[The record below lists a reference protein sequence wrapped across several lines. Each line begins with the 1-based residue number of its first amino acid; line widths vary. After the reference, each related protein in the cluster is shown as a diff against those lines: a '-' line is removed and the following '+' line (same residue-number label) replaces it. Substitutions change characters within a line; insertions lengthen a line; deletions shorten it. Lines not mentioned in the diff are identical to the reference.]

1 MNEETHT
8 PSRRERMDALRRKNT
23 YQILIGVAFFAGLL
37 SGYLIW
43 GRSTSEVAAA
53 DLVADLATPTAAPP
67 PRRYEISTTGYPS
80 RGPEDAEI
88 VIVEFSDYQCPYC
101 AKWHQ
106 EVYGPLLEAYPDQ
119 IRLVYR
125 NLPLTSIHPDALEA
139 AQAALCAGDQGA
151 YWDYH
156 DKLFG
161 AAYGLGT
168 DAYQQYAQEL
178 GLDAQALAGCIESA
192 KYEEFVLADMDFAI
206 NLGINSTPTFF
217 INGLAVVGAQPLN
230 VFEQVIEKELAGEY
244 P

>member
-1 MNEETHT
+1 MNEET
-8 PSRRERMDALRRKNT
+8 PALSRRERMDALRRKNT

-37 SGYLIW
+37 SGYLVW
-43 GRSTSEVAAA
+43 GRTTSEVAAA
-53 DLVADLATPTAAPP
+53 DLVADLATPTEAPP
-67 PRRYEISTTGYPS
+67 PRRYEISTVGYPS
-80 RGPEDAEI
+80 HGPEDAEI

-101 AKWHQ
+101 TKWHQ
-106 EVYGPLLEAYPDQ
+106 EVYKQLLAEYPDQ
-119 IRLVYR
+119 IRFVYR
-125 NLPLTSIHPDALEA
+125 NFPLTSIHPDAMEA

-161 AAYGLGT
+161 AAYGLGM
-168 DAYQQYAQEL
+168 DAYQQYAREL
-178 GLDAQALAGCIESA
+178 GLDAQSLVDCIESA
-192 KYEEFVLADMDFAI
+192 KYEEYVLADMDFAI

-230 VFEQVIEKELAGEY
+230 VFKQVIEKELAGEY

>member
-1 MNEETHT
+1 MNEET
-8 PSRRERMDALRRKNT
+8 PALSRRERMDAFRRQTT
-23 YQILIGVAFFAGLL
+23 YQVLIGVAFLAGLF
-37 SGYLIW
+37 SGYLLW
-43 GRSTSEVAAA
+43 GRSTAGADAA
-53 DLVADLATPTAAPP
+53 DLVSDLSAPTEAPP

-80 RGPEDAEI
+80 HGPEDAEI

-101 AKWHQ
+101 TKWHQ

-119 IRLVYR
+119 IRFVYR

-139 AQAALCAGDQGA
+139 AQAAMCAGDQDA

-161 AAYGLGT
+161 AAYGLGMN
-168 DAYQQYAQEL
+168 AYQQYAQEL
-178 GLDAQALAGCIESA
+178 GLNAQTLADCINSA
-192 KYEEFVLADMDFAI
+192 KYEEYVLADMDFAL

-230 VFEQVIEKELAGEY
+230 VFKQVIEKELAGEY